1 MDTNNIDVMQY
12 WKPGKHHDLTI
23 YEALAAEKVRNK
35 TILLPSMKYTTI
47 CVALLCIFL
56 MFTTISGG
64 PIGSIIIFGFYF
76 MIQRY
81 RTKEALQAEQRDEE
95 LANQH
100 VWFTI
105 HAYRNEIGDIP
116 TITYSEYKKATRE
129 AFAVLDR
136 LERNGEITL
145 EEKLIL
151 ATPYVNEQKVI
162 DQFKLDDS
170 KGWFEDQP
178 LIIHDSWKTKL
189 TLEELENKD
198 ARDRAIQDHIEKMKK
213 IEEER
218 KKEDEK
224 KKRERRLKEFQR
236 ELWKQYGKPDRYVNN
251 PYKKPEWSDLD

>member
-23 YEALAAEKVRNK
+23 YQALAAEKVRNK

-76 MIQRY
+76 MIQRH
-81 RTKEALQAEQRDEE
+81 RTKEALQDEQRYEE
-95 LANQH
+95 MANQH

-129 AFAVLDR
+129 AFAILDR
-136 LERNGEITL
+136 LEKDGEITQD
-145 EEKLIL
+145 EKLIL

-162 DQFKLDDS
+162 DQFKLDDG

-198 ARDRAIQDHIEKMKK
+198 ARDRAIQDHIERMKK

-218 KKEDEK
+218 KKEDEEK
-224 KKRERRLKEFQR
+224 KMERERKEYMR
-236 ELWKQYGKPDRYVNN
+236 YLWKKYGKPDRYVND

>member
-1 MDTNNIDVMQY
+1 MDINNIDIMQY

-47 CVALLCIFL
+47 CVALLCVFL

-64 PIGSIIIFGFYF
+64 PLGSMIIFGFYF
-76 MIQRY
+76 LIQRHK
-81 RTKEALQAEQRDEE
+81 TKEALQAEQQREE
-95 LANQH
+95 LANKH

-129 AFAVLDR
+129 AFAVLEE
-136 LERNGEITL
+136 LVKNGEITQ

-151 ATPYVNEQKVI
+151 ATPYVTEQKVI
-162 DQFKLDDS
+162 DQFKLDNG

-178 LIIHDSWKTKL
+178 LIIHESWKTKL
-189 TLEELENKD
+189 TLEQLKD
-198 ARDRAIQDHIEKMKK
+198 KESRDKAIREHIEKQKK

-218 KKEDEK
+218 KKEDERQREEREYK
-224 KKRERRLKEFQR
+224 ERQRERWLRF
-236 ELWKQYGKPDRYVNN
+236 GKPERYTND